1 MKGRELVV
9 EGQRE
14 SSRAGA
20 SWEKSV
26 MWELDAGVSA
36 GDGKQHV
43 GSEYGWR
50 LTRGREPRV
59 RRRSLT

>member
-26 MWELDAGVSA
+26 TWELDAGVSA
-36 GDGKQHV
+36 GDGKQH
-43 GSEYGWR
+43 
-50 LTRGREPRV
+50 
-59 RRRSLT
+59 